1 MVRERERPVAGY
13 YCMLDPTELERADVE
28 ADPVVLHFSEHLRA
42 EPLPRRQGALYLRRW
57 LSEDD
62 GEGPG
67 IVQGACWV
75 DFKRAYLERQ
85 SYLRRVYLAACDPAP
100 YAPVMSEVGFRP
112 LDGEAQVDGRAFVA
126 AALDFGPSLVMGWLS
141 SLVDAQLG
149 IERDDLLD
157 VEARELIVEGE
168 RVQLTRLEF
177 QVMQYLHQRETR
189 VATRPALLH
198 DVWGIDFDGSSN
210 VVDVIIRQLRKKLGP
225 QAVAIETVTGM
236 GYRYRRPDLPV
247 APGGAHA

>member
-1 MVRERERPVAGY
+1 
-13 YCMLDPTELERADVE
+13 MLDPAELKETDVE
-28 ADPVVLHFSEHLRA
+28 KDPVVLRLADHLR
-42 EPLPRRQGALYLRRW
+42 EDPLPRRQGALFLRRW

-67 IVQGACWV
+67 TVQGACWV

-85 SYLRRVYLAACDPAP
+85 SYLRRVYLAASDPTP
-100 YAPVMSEVGFRP
+100 YGPVMSEVGFRM
-112 LDGEAQVDGRAFVA
+112 LDGETQVGGKTFVA

-157 VEARELIVEGE
+157 VEARELVVEGE
-168 RVQLTRLEF
+168 RVRLTRLEF
-177 QVMQYLHQRETR
+177 QVMQYLHQCEAR

-198 DVWGIDFDGSSN
+198 DVWGIDYDGSSN

-225 QAVAIETVTGM
+225 QAMAIETVTGM

-247 APGGAHA
+247 APGQPA